1 MSDALSAAPGR
12 YSRQT
17 LFSGIGPEGQKRICA
32 ATAVVAGCGALG
44 SVIANALARAGVGR
58 LRIIDRDFVEE
69 SNLHRQALFDEQ
81 DCREHLPKAAAAER
95 KLRLINSTI
104 AVSALIAD
112 INPANAEE
120 LLEGA
125 DVVVDGTDNFETRFV
140 INDVCVKHGIPWV
153 YGGAVGSSGMLMTIV
168 PGQTP
173 CLRCVFE
180 VPPPHG
186 TAPTCDTVGVLG
198 ALPGVIGSWEA
209 SEALKICA
217 GRREAVNSCLLSL
230 DLWSGEVQRLN
241 LSASRERG
249 SCPCCKQRKFEFLE
263 GQRAS
268 TSVTLCGRN
277 AVQINPRQTGI
288 VDVQQL
294 AARLQGGAGISQVLA
309 NKYLVRFN
317 APGVEAGA
325 PLELTVF
332 ADGRA
337 IIKGTGDVAKA
348 RTAYAKY
355 IGL

>member
-1 MSDALSAAPGR
+1 MIPDR
-12 YSRQT
+12 YNRQT
-17 LFSGIGPEGQKRICA
+17 LFSGIGPEGQQRICA
-32 ATAVVAGCGALG
+32 ATAVIAGCGALG
-44 SVIANALARAGVGR
+44 SVIANALARAGVGH

-81 DCREHLPKAAAAER
+81 DCREHMPKAAAAER
-95 KLRLINSTI
+95 RLKLINSTI
-104 AVSALIAD
+104 AITGLVTD
-112 INPANAEE
+112 INPANAED
-120 LLEGA
+120 LLQGA

-140 INDVCVKHGIPWV
+140 LNDACVKHGTPWV
-153 YGGAVGSSGMLMTIV
+153 YGGAVGSSGMLLTII

-186 TAPTCDTVGVLG
+186 AAPTCDTVGVLG

-217 GRREAVNSCLLSL
+217 GRREAAETRLLSL
-230 DLWSGEVQRLN
+230 DLWSGQVQRLN
-241 LSASRERG
+241 ISAARQRG
-249 SCPCCKQRKFEFLE
+249 SCPCCQQRKFEFLE
-263 GQRAS
+263 GRRAS

-277 AVQINPRQTGI
+277 AVQINPRQAGI
-288 VDVQQL
+288 VDLPQL
-294 AARLQGGAGISQVLA
+294 AARLQKGAGLSHVLA
-309 NKYLVRFN
+309 NKFLVRFH
-317 APGVEAGA
+317 APGAEADA

-355 IGL
+355 VGL